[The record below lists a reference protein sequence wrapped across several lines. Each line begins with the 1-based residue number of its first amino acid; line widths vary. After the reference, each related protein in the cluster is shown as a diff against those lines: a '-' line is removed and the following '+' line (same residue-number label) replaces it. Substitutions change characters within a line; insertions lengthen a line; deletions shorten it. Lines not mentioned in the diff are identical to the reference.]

1 MSRDI
6 LWVYENLVRESVNP
20 EDAPSLGAWAQL
32 KWAREN
38 RNRFF
43 EQVLPKAKIIE
54 EQAKDEE
61 ARLEDEAQ
69 IVDIHKMIDKAKLEW
84 QQEAVA
90 DMDKAVRD
98 TVKSRMAVWE
108 KQSQIDLP
116 ADAREG
122 LLLRMLRIVNDAVD
136 AVAQHQVGSL
146 EN

>member
-1 MSRDI
+1 M
-6 LWVYENLVRESVNP
+6 VRERVNP
-20 EDAPSLGAWAQL
+20 EDAPSLGAWALL

-54 EQAKDEE
+54 KQAKDEE

-108 KQSQIDLP
+108 KQFQIDLP